1 MEEQILSLKEIG
13 DLVARDESCVRAYL
27 DRAEFNKYRFRTPK
41 RKLRYKVTPELLD
54 RLKELIYNRRC
65 GDRTIG

>member
-27 DRAEFNKYRFRTPK
+27 DRA
-41 RKLRYKVTPELLD
+41 
-54 RLKELIYNRRC
+54 
-65 GDRTIG
+65 